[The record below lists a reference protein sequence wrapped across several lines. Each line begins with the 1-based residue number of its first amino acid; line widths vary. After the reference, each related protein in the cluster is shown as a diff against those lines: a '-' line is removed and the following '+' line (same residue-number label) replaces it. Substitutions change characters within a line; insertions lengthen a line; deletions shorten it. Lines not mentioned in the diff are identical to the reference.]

1 MTREK
6 LFYKFST
13 IDTATSILDDKA
25 VIKLFYFI
33 SSMVQRRIQNYM

>member
-25 VIKLFYFI
+25 VMKLK
-33 SSMVQRRIQNYM
+33 